1 MKATL
6 RSIAS
11 LVVVAL
17 AAAATAH
24 AADEPTREG
33 YVARAE
39 PICKANTLANK
50 RILKGTRVK
59 IRSGKLASAGRQVIR
74 ASTAFAATVRRIA
87 AVPRPP
93 TDDARLRK
101 WFRFLGIVKTN
112 LRKVG
117 KAFKEGDRIR
127 AIHESI
133 RAERSGNAAN
143 NVGFVFGFRYCR
155 ISRSRFNF

>member
-1 MKATL
+1 MKRTPGTL
-6 RSIAS
+6 AS
-11 LVVVAL
+11 LVVAAL
-17 AAAATAH
+17 AVAATAD

-33 YVARAE
+33 YVARVE
-39 PICKANTLANK
+39 LICKANTLANE

-59 IRSGKLASAGRQVIR
+59 IRRGKLASAGRQVIR
-74 ASTAFAATVRRIA
+74 VSTVFAATVRRIA
-87 AVPRPP
+87 AVSRPP
-93 TDDARLRK
+93 ADDARLRK
-101 WFRFLGIVKTN
+101 WLRFLGIVRTN

-133 RAERSGNAAN
+133 RVERSGNAAN

-155 ISRSRFNF
+155 MSRSRFNF